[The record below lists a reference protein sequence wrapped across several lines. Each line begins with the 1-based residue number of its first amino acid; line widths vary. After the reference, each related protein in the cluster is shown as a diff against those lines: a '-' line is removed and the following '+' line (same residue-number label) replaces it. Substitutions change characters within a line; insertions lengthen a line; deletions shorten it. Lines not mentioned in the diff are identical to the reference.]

1 MHPINITKWYC
12 CLLLCLYR
20 MLSSFINTRKEKI
33 WQAVCSD
40 DIKTIARLL
49 PQATTEDLQYESK
62 VIMYFIY
69 SVFSL

>member
-1 MHPINITKWYC
+1 
-12 CLLLCLYR
+12 

-49 PQATTEDLQYESK
+49 PQATKEDLQYESK
-62 VIMYFIY
+62 VIMSLFTL
-69 SVFSL
+69 FSLYGTI